1 MNTGHAKRA
10 MLARRKRWIDWRG
23 RRRSAREFPRCAP
36 MRTLFAS
43 SYAEGGL
50 QFLEILNVPVLFLVT
65 FLLLLPAN
73 GYRTSNPGTG
83 KHAAR

>member
-1 MNTGHAKRA
+1 
-10 MLARRKRWIDWRG
+10 
-23 RRRSAREFPRCAP
+23 

-50 QFLEILNVPVLFLVT
+50 QLLEILNLSVLFLVT

-73 GYRTSNPGTG
+73 GYRTSNPDTG